1 MLELMSD
8 DDPKTELVLPSPRAA
23 LEKVSGVSGL
33 QALEQKL
40 VTQSATIIEDALRF
54 TEWPVDDPD
63 AQKATYELWLDTEGP
78 EVANRRR
85 SAIVAA
91 WASKKDAPVGLD
103 IARSILVADMKA
115 SATRDSGTKVLNVQ
129 RIEFAAPKMDDYPE
143 MEVKE

>member
-1 MLELMSD
+1 MLEPMSD

-78 EVANRRR
+78 EVAKRRR

-103 IARSILVADMKA
+103 IARSIFVAGMKA
-115 SATRDSGTKVLNVQ
+115 SAQRGTGQSTMNVQ
-129 RIEFAAPKMDDYPE
+129 IVQMSAPMPNFPRKRIEE
-143 MEVKE
+143 

>member
-54 TEWPVDDPD
+54 AEWPVDDAD
-63 AQKATYELWLDTEGP
+63 AQQSLVMRWTMEHGHDRARQMRNT
-78 EVANRRR
+78 
-85 SAIVAA
+85 IVAA
-91 WASKKDAPVGLD
+91 WSNKKDAPVALD